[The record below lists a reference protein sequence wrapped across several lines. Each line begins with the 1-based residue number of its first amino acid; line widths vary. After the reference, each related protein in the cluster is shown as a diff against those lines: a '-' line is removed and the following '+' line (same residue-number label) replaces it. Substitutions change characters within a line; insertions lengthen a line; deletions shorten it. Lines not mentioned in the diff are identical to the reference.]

1 MDKPIVSIII
11 PCYNHGKYIDEA
23 VDSVLKQTFQTFEII
38 IINDGS
44 NDEFTNK
51 KLENYSRPNTQV
63 ITTANQGLSL
73 ARNTGIKMAQGKYI
87 LPLDADDKIHPEYLS
102 KAINIIDS
110 SENIG
115 IVYAKTEFIDALTGV
130 WDLPLFSFPEILL
143 KNSIVCTSFFRKSDW
158 TKVGGYNKNMIYGY
172 EDLDFWLSIIE
183 LGRETVF
190 IPEVMFYYRKK
201 FNELKQKYSILDA
214 NSSLEKIS
222 YTFSTLVRN
231 HPKLYSD
238 NAEFL
243 VNKFY
248 DMEFQKEDM
257 RRIVVERDMLI
268 IDLQKEILEKENKIK
283 NNMVKLKDAEQQL
296 KSKDDLIK
304 YLDKRTLKKLPSSI
318 LTKIKKSISS
328 SN

>member
-110 SENIG
+110 SENIEG
-115 IVYAKTEFIDALTGV
+115 LSTRLKTLSFVAATAINGNKIDIQLTKANQFGSDILAFLAKENV
-130 WDLPLFSFPEILL
+130 PLLRYEI
-143 KNSIVCTSFFRKSDW
+143 
-158 TKVGGYNKNMIYGY
+158 M
-172 EDLDFWLSIIE
+172 E
-183 LGRETVF
+183 
-190 IPEVMFYYRKK
+190 P
-201 FNELKQKYSILDA
+201 
-214 NSSLEKIS
+214 SLEN
-222 YTFSTLVRN
+222 V
-231 HPKLYSD
+231 
-238 NAEFL
+238 FL
-243 VNKFY
+243 EV
-248 DMEFQKEDM
+248 
-257 RRIVVERDMLI
+257 L
-268 IDLQKEILEKENKIK
+268 
-283 NNMVKLKDAEQQL
+283 A
-296 KSKDDLIK
+296 
-304 YLDKRTLKKLPSSI
+304 
-318 LTKIKKSISS
+318 
-328 SN
+328 